1 VSNEQAKT
9 AVPALGPVP
18 GPVPRPVPGRYRT
31 GGLLA
36 LASAAFV
43 YVTAETLPIGLLPQL
58 ASGLHVHEWAVGL
71 LVTAYAVVAG
81 LAALPVTA
89 LLEHR
94 PRRQTISPKCCIA
107 MRPCWRPSLPIS
119 KSTGFATGR
128 RF

>member
-1 VSNEQAKT
+1 MSDEQAT
-9 AVPALGPVP
+9 AH
-18 GPVPRPVPGRYRT
+18 RT

-43 YVTAETLPIGLLPQL
+43 YVTAETLPVGLLPQL
-58 ASGLHVHEWAVGL
+58 ASGLHVHEGAVGL

-94 PRRQTISPKCCIA
+94 PRRQSSPGGGPSWRSRRSRWRS
-107 MRPCWRPSLPIS
+107 RP
-119 KSTGFATGR
+119 ATG
-128 RF
+128 